1 MKKWFYRNVAW
12 IYVIAMAS
20 IITVTLCILHSIVSK
35 ETFDALCALAFCIN
49 FIVIVSTIFVGI
61 WGENKLEELKKGE
74 GV

>member
-1 MKKWFYRNVAW
+1 MKKWFYKNVAW

-35 ETFDALCALAFCIN
+35 ETFDTLCALAFCSN

-61 WGENKLEELKKGE
+61 WGENKLKEIEKGE
-74 GV
+74 